1 MRSRFCA
8 AAVAGITVTGA
19 AAGPALA
26 TPEYVLPTL
35 FDVSGVSAGDRLN
48 IRDRPSASGA
58 VIGTLA
64 PDATGVEVVAERN
77 GWAMVNTAER
87 AGWVNARYLAYRTD
101 VWTAGAL
108 PATLNCLG
116 TEPFWALR
124 QVGTAY
130 SVAGALLST
139 DKIMCRVAGPRPGGF
154 FCSQLVF
161 EAFVQAGAPLSSLP
175 SQCVTPADAVRIAA
189 HSLTYVGHLKGSL
202 TRWPIL
208 SP

>member
-1 MRSRFCA
+1 MRHLLAFCLCL
-8 AAVAGITVTGA
+8 A

-26 TPEYVLPTL
+26 TPKYVLPTL

-124 QVGTAY
+124 QVGSRMVFETPGTSRPLDRRAVLDDGRFR
-130 SVAGALLST
+130 SPVRAVVAGDGNGRMTAVIQPAQCSDGMSDRVYGLSA
-139 DKIMCRVAGPRPGGF
+139 V
-154 FCSQLVF
+154 LVF
-161 EAFVQAGAPLSSLP
+161 DGAGQRSQMLSG
-175 SQCVTPADAVRIAA
+175 CCRITP
-189 HSLTYVGHLKGSL
+189 
-202 TRWPIL
+202 
-208 SP
+208 